1 MGRAIQAPHVP
12 TPPHSAA
19 ALRPGPIPGRAK
31 TKTRALPAPARG
43 SGRFREQRAPTWHSR
58 AAICRLSLAFRD
70 SKHKVNRSPLSPRT
84 GWLLLFPNGGTRHR
98 YRGYGTVVAIVGIS
112 ITIRSTL
119 VQLAPAC
126 RTHIVD
132 LGLSGEVYSSVHSG
146 GATARTASVHAG
158 SSRCAAFRVYL
169 CSRPAARHTH
179 AQSRCRCGRLLARA
193 RSMCTCGGGEPDPDA
208 DVLGV
213 SPVSVQMWHG

>member
-1 MGRAIQAPHVP
+1 MGLNPACKCNFNRIIMGRAIQAPHAP

-31 TKTRALPAPARG
+31 TKTRALRLPAPARG

-70 SKHKVNRSPLSPRT
+70 SKHKVNRAPSHRALAGCFFFQT
-84 GWLLLFPNGGTRHR
+84 AALGTVIAVI
-98 YRGYGTVVAIVGIS
+98 GTVVAIVGIS
-112 ITIRSTL
+112 ITIRSSL

-132 LGLSGEVYSSVHSG
+132 LGRGLFE
-146 GATARTASVHAG
+146 RP
-158 SSRCAAFRVYL
+158 FRRRDREDRV
-169 CSRPAARHTH
+169 
-179 AQSRCRCGRLLARA
+179 
-193 RSMCTCGGGEPDPDA
+193 
-208 DVLGV
+208 GV
-213 SPVSVQMWHG
+213 RR